1 MKKTDIL
8 VIFTGGTIATAP
20 PVNGVKAQEV
30 FHKPVTERSADDYFL
45 LRKYKDTQANYLR
58 EHGITFH
65 TRQPL
70 ETDSSNMTL
79 THWNA
84 LLADFKAIDFSQ
96 YAGVIITH
104 GTDTIGYTA
113 PLVAILLSHLTIPV
127 VMVSSN
133 EHLRSPLA
141 NGHKNFADSVAF
153 IVTQSSNDPD
163 LRKIC
168 GTYVAYSYDLRTTT
182 FYIATEVK
190 QSQAFVNRYESRT
203 GTDFG
208 YMENN
213 QFYVTNIDR
222 ANRQHKDSF
231 IYIAQFF
238 EKWKNTG
245 KTVLDMVE
253 YLENK
258 VLLLQPYIGLNY
270 SDVHVPAGIEAVLSS
285 TYHSYTFSLSHEPAY
300 NVHALDDKGADIY
313 FANYLY
319 NEYAQADNLAGF
331 NFLVG
336 TTTEYAYAKLVIAY
350 NIFGKSD
357 PDTHKA
363 QRDDFLKL
371 AFNRTEFN

>member
-20 PVNGVKAQEV
+20 PIKGVKTQEV
-30 FHKPVTERSADDYFL
+30 FHKPVKERCDDDYFL
-45 LRKYKDTQANYLR
+45 IRKYKDTQASYLS
-58 EHGITFH
+58 EHGIRFH

-79 THWNA
+79 THWNI
-84 LLADFKAIDFSQ
+84 LLDDFKAIDFSH

-127 VMVSSN
+127 VLVSSN

-141 NGHKNFADSVAF
+141 NGHKNFMDSVAF

-231 IYIAQFF
+231 IHIGQFF
-238 EKWKNTG
+238 DQWGYPG
-245 KTVLDMVE
+245 KTVLDRVSR
-253 YLENK
+253 LDNK

-270 SDVHVPAGIEAVLSS
+270 EALQIPTGIEAILSS
-285 TYHSYTFSLSHEPAY
+285 TYHSYTFSLSEEPDY
-300 NVHALDDKGADIY
+300 NIHALTGKGVAVY

-319 NEYAQADNLAGF
+319 NEYAQADSFQGVD
-331 NFLVG
+331 FLVG

-350 NIFGKSD
+350 NVFPKAN
-357 PDTHKA
+357 PDTDQA
-363 QRDDFLKL
+363 QRAAFLKL
-371 AFNRTEFN
+371 AFNNTEFN